1 MACLGMQGIVFLV
14 LTINSTQMNYFAA
27 WNLCQILI
35 PYSKEE
41 HQTTSHCALVQQP
54 ET

>member
-14 LTINSTQMNYFAA
+14 LTINLSQMNYFAA

-35 PYSKEE
+35 PYSNEE
-41 HQTTSHCALVQQP
+41 HQATSHCALVQQP

>member
-1 MACLGMQGIVFLV
+1 MQGIEFLV
-14 LTINSTQMNYFAA
+14 LTINPTKMNYFAA
-27 WNLCQILI
+27 WNLCQILM
-35 PYSKEE
+35 PYCNEE